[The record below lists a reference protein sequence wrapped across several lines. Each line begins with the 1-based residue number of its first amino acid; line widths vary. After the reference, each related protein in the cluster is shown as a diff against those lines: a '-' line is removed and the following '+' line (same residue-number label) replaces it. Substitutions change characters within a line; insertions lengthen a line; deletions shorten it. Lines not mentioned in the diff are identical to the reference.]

1 LSIYIN
7 YKLFI
12 NFFTQTGADFYNKL
26 TISQAQYIRRFCQI
40 ATSLQTAA
48 SASGGGKTMLS
59 FYGQALINMFDNI
72 TN

>member
-26 TISQAQYIRRFCQI
+26 TISHAQYIRRFRRRKDGVVVLWTGANQ
-40 ATSLQTAA
+40 
-48 SASGGGKTMLS
+48 
-59 FYGQALINMFDNI
+59 YV
-72 TN
+72 